1 MRIAGM
7 AVALVC
13 LGMLASGGCTPAANP
28 NFPELV
34 PVDGTVSMDGA
45 PLANASVVFIP
56 AGATQ
61 GGPSYGL
68 TDEGGRY
75 ALEYQAGQ
83 KGAPV
88 GEFKVVCSK
97 WVMPDGS
104 DYVGVPGGPS
114 PMDAGAKELLPAKY
128 SEEYQTTLK
137 ATIPPGG
144 GTINLEVTS
153 K

>member
-1 MRIAGM
+1 MQRVVSAMMVCALFLSVLAGCDSST
-7 AVALVC
+7 ADL
-13 LGMLASGGCTPAANP
+13 
-28 NFPELV
+28 PEVV
-34 PVDGTVSMDGA
+34 PVTGVVTLDGA
-45 PLANASVVFIP
+45 PAAGVNVTFIP
-56 AGATQ
+56 IGSTAGGASYGATDA
-61 GGPSYGL
+61 GGKYELKSN
-68 TDEGGRY
+68 DGRP
-75 ALEYQAGQ
+75 
-83 KGAPV
+83 GAAV